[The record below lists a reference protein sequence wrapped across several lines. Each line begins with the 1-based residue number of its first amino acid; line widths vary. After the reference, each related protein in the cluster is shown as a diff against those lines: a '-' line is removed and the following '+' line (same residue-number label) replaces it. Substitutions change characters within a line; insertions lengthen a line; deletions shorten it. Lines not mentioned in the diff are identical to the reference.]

1 MQAQHKKT
9 TLSMCYRILSKDSE
23 LYIVQVIKE
32 REIERKRERQKK
44 SFLFMFEIF
53 MKLICRTHLVR
64 D

>member
-23 LYIVQVIKE
+23 LYIVQVIK
-32 REIERKRERQKK
+32 EIERKRERQKK